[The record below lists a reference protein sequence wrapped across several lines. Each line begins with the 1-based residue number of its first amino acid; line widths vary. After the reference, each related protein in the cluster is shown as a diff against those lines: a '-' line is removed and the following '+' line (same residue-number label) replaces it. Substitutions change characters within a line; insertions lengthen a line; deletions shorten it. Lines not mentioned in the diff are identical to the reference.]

1 MKRQQNALHWPYIAM
16 VVLDGDKKIFVACES
31 ISCAERIETYAWI
44 CDFVFTHAPRRPRK
58 DVNMI
63 FSDCFVTD
71 SLLQSLGIQTTCHIG
86 WDAYHLLR
94 EDWPS
99 YFGNALWPLVVD
111 SMKKML
117 FGNSEAE
124 YQEGYTSAIASMRNH
139 ESKYTEYIQKWH
151 RNRGKFAKH
160 IVSHRPGSL
169 RRHGSSH
176 AEQNHASFVQRIGPV
191 CLDDPATAISTILR
205 RHADISSERNH
216 EITRYHLSVASR
228 VQAKNLDTTDV
239 KAINFLSSWGFK
251 LWQEMRIEARNYQ
264 VEYVSSQT
272 THITRIGVCAAEPR
286 ILSTSGTMHCNC
298 CHKVALQIQCPHET
312 ALANGDFLSHLWNK
326 KRWQQ
331 RSKLMLSYPLVQHE
345 DNIAQHGEEVE
356 IEELPGP
363 IAMMETQNVDSID
376 EMPMPADSQQ
386 ENSFMQQRLTTVD
399 SRVDAIVVNDST
411 EVLQSQLHDHVRLP
425 QQGEGTAQQTS
436 ITFAMLKR
444 VACELVE
451 VAMKQN
457 NESKKVTV
465 CGMMLRATN
474 LLKGNGLLGGAG
486 FEEAVEQYLH
496 SFSAHNPNLF
506 SGREVSADEDVVVQ
520 APADVR
526 CSGRPSTN
534 RLQSRT
540 EIFRRPRNGAPK
552 QRSCGFCFEDG
563 HTVNQCVL
571 MGQQGKQVLH
581 AKKDQFCY
589 GILDTFAVKQL
600 NHRQHPTPTVLSHL
614 IGATHIA
621 IVGLHVASRN
631 ASTTVVNKKSRT
643 REIGV
648 QQVIAKVTL
657 LGEGGNPLAGDSH
670 SSENEF
676 YTLTSVLSWIAKSS
690 CKKRVFY
697 NLTQLSE
704 TDDFEYQYT

>member
-1 MKRQQNALHWPYIAM
+1 
-16 VVLDGDKKIFVACES
+16 
-31 ISCAERIETYAWI
+31 
-44 CDFVFTHAPRRPRK
+44 
-58 DVNMI
+58 
-63 FSDCFVTD
+63 
-71 SLLQSLGIQTTCHIG
+71 
-86 WDAYHLLR
+86 
-94 EDWPS
+94 
-99 YFGNALWPLVVD
+99 
-111 SMKKML
+111 
-117 FGNSEAE
+117 
-124 YQEGYTSAIASMRNH
+124 
-139 ESKYTEYIQKWH
+139 
-151 RNRGKFAKH
+151 
-160 IVSHRPGSL
+160 
-169 RRHGSSH
+169 
-176 AEQNHASFVQRIGPV
+176 
-191 CLDDPATAISTILR
+191 
-205 RHADISSERNH
+205 
-216 EITRYHLSVASR
+216 
-228 VQAKNLDTTDV
+228 
-239 KAINFLSSWGFK
+239 
-251 LWQEMRIEARNYQ
+251 
-264 VEYVSSQT
+264 
-272 THITRIGVCAAEPR
+272 
-286 ILSTSGTMHCNC
+286 
-298 CHKVALQIQCPHET
+298 
-312 ALANGDFLSHLWNK
+312 
-326 KRWQQ
+326 
-331 RSKLMLSYPLVQHE
+331 MLSYPLVQHE
-345 DNIAQHGEEVE
+345 DNIAQHGEEVDE
-356 IEELPGP
+356 VEELPGP

-425 QQGEGTAQQTS
+425 QQREGSAQQTS

-506 SGREVSADEDVVVQ
+506 SGREVSADEDVAVQ

-614 IGATHIA
+614 IGATHIV

-631 ASTTVVNKKSRT
+631 ASTPVVNKKSRT